1 MYKPSP
7 ATLHRQ
13 HVLASIGGRVLAAS
27 GVALEASGGN
37 DNAPGSHEAN
47 LMMVQLLD
55 HKRSLKDIKSTEGK
69 VALKRQILPLYEGWV
84 SGILAGDRPDP
95 DEVTATIM
103 VWRLDAG
110 DYAGALAIAAWA
122 IKHQIPLPPH
132 VKRDPATFVV
142 DVITEDVLKFFALGE
157 VAVPAAQAFGELLGQ
172 VEELVDGIDMHDEV
186 RAKLEKAIGKC
197 LAAGGDESR
206 ARQEATLKRYLRAL
220 ELHDGSGVKKD
231 IDALNRALKKPET
244 ISQAAAP
251 LAPSIA
257 AGAAT
262 AAKLHP
268 ALTDVAAQN
277 SAADPAA
284 KPSRAERRRA
294 ALAARAAETNTPPP
308 EGAG

>member
-1 MYKPSP
+1 MHRKPSP
-7 ATLHRQ
+7 ATAHRQ
-13 HVLASIGGRVLAAS
+13 FVLASIGGRVLAAS
-27 GVALEASGGN
+27 GVALATAGAN
-37 DNAPGSHEAN
+37 DNPAQAREAN

-69 VALKRQILPLYEGWV
+69 VLLKRQILPLYQDWV

-95 DEVTATIM
+95 DEVTTTIL

-110 DYAGALAIAAWA
+110 DYVGALAIAAWA
-122 IKHQIPLPPH
+122 IKHQISLPTH

-142 DVITEDVLKFFALGE
+142 DIITEDVLRIFTLGD
-157 VAVPAAQAFGELLGQ
+157 VAVPTAQAFGELLAQ
-172 VEELVDGIDMHDEV
+172 VEDLVDGIDMHDEV

-231 IDALNRALKKPET
+231 IEVLNRALKKTEGASAPE
-244 ISQAAAP
+244 AP
-251 LAPSIA
+251 NP
-257 AGAAT
+257 
-262 AAKLHP
+262 P
-268 ALTDVAAQN
+268 A
-277 SAADPAA
+277 
-284 KPSRAERRRA
+284 
-294 ALAARAAETNTPPP
+294 P